1 MLCDIEGAERELLD
15 PLAAP
20 ALLGIDMIVE
30 CHDGAAK
37 LLTDRFTSSHDIT
50 PVADDGLRRL
60 QDAPAWFRGLAPPRS
75 VAGHVGVAQRRDAVA
90 GDAGARLTARDL
102 LSTWEWAQEWTR
114 PRQSRGT

>member
-1 MLCDIEGAERELLD
+1 MLLLCDIEGAERELLD

-60 QDAPAWFRGLAPPRS
+60 QDAPAWFRGLAHLDQLLATWEWRS
-75 VAGHVGVAQRRDAVA
+75 VATPWLVMR
-90 GDAGARLTARDL
+90 AR
-102 LSTWEWAQEWTR
+102 
-114 PRQSRGT
+114 G